1 MMYLEW
7 WGAQTGAGAYFN
19 FYTLSDMS
27 AQRNLFRLNYV
38 LRRLL
43 ILPIL
48 FAAHG
53 AERRR
58 CGQFLKTMGNTHEQ
72 CVIKTGNT
80 LRSM

>member
-27 AQRNLFRLNYV
+27 AQRNLFQLNYV

-48 FAAHG
+48 FAALG
-53 AERRR
+53 AER
-58 CGQFLKTMGNTHEQ
+58 
-72 CVIKTGNT
+72 
-80 LRSM
+80 